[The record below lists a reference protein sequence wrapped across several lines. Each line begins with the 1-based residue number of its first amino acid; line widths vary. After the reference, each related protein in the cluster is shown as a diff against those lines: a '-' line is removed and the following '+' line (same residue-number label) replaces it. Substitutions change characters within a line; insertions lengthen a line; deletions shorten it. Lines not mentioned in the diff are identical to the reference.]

1 MTLNFRGIPYQQIAL
16 DACLPLAQRFQAEH
30 KDWHFHILPPDCLH
44 NPFPGEYALVMED
57 DTSATP
63 YIAQA
68 GDSFPEVDKVL
79 VRMLH
84 GDSIL
89 DVSASAEPEELAGSR
104 ILAHLRDL
112 HMSGANWH
120 HHMHFP
126 GCVINPLPGQWSISV
141 ESPGFLFVEAF
152 AEERIGVLREV
163 ELLFFGKD
171 GGQV

>member
-1 MTLNFRGIPYQQIAL
+1 MTLNFRGIPYQQIEL

-44 NPFPGEYALVMED
+44 NPFPSEYALVMED

-84 GDSIL
+84 GESIL

-104 ILAHLRDL
+104 MLANLRDL
-112 HMSGANWH
+112 HMSGSTWH

-152 AEERIGVLREV
+152 AEEPIGVLREV
-163 ELLFFGKD
+163 EMLFFGKD

>member
-16 DACLPLAQRFQAEH
+16 DACLPLAQRFQAER
-30 KDWHFHILPPDCLH
+30 KVWHFHILPPDCLH
-44 NPFPGEYALVMED
+44 NPFAGEYALVMED
-57 DTSATP
+57 DTNARP

-89 DVSASAEPEELAGSR
+89 DVSASVEPEELASSR

-112 HMSGANWH
+112 HRSVATWH

-126 GCVINPLPGQWSISV
+126 GCVINPLPGQWAISV

-152 AEERIGVLREV
+152 AEEPIGVLREV

>member
-1 MTLNFRGIPYQQIAL
+1 MTLRFRGIPYQQIAL
-16 DACLPLAQRFQAEH
+16 DACLPLAKRFQGEG
-30 KDWHFHILPPDCLH
+30 KDWHFHVLPPDCIH
-44 NPFPGEYALVMED
+44 NPFPSQYALVMED

-68 GDSFPEVDKVL
+68 GNSFPEVDKAL

-89 DVSASAEPEELAGSR
+89 DACASAAPAELEGAK

-112 HMSGANWH
+112 HMAGAIWH

-126 GCVINPLPGQWSISV
+126 NCVINPLPGQWSISV

-152 AEERIGVLREV
+152 A
-163 ELLFFGKD
+163 
-171 GGQV
+171 